1 MKSVQKIGLNID
13 SVLKKMEVVF
23 LKLSYKFL

>member
-1 MKSVQKIGLNID
+1 MKSVQIIGLNID
-13 SVLKKMEVVF
+13 SVLTRVEKIF